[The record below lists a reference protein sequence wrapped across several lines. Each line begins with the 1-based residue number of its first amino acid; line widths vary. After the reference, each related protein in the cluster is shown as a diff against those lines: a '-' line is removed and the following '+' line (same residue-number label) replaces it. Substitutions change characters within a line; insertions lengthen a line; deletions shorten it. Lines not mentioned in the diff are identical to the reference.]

1 MTAAKNQKRH
11 PLPRL
16 GVFGQPE
23 LPATQ
28 AAPGRVRWA
37 ALTVLLAVCLV
48 CYNYT
53 DLPLIVRHSISFWDA
68 LRTGRLNQ
76 FYQLAT
82 ALPIGQATG
91 QTGEVPYD
99 IWVYVLLA
107 VWNLPVYLWELATG
121 LTFETNLI
129 AMVWVRLVGML
140 PFVGANWAILGIA
153 RQLGRPKEQGLW
165 ACWGFSTSLF
175 LLNGLFCIGQIDIF
189 NVFFTLMGLWAW
201 LKKDERGFIGWFAL
215 AVTFKMFALMVFLP
229 LLLLEEKRLWRIA
242 GASAGACSLS
252 LLSKLLFLRD
262 KMNTP
267 TQFDERRFIR
277 FLFGRNL
284 DLGGATISAFV
295 LLFGA
300 TVLVCWLSR
309 MDEQARP
316 AWALWAMLAGYG
328 SFFIGAAAYPYWAV
342 VLAPCAALALLV
354 WPGYAK
360 QTVLLEAA
368 AGAAYFG
375 CSVLTYTA
383 VYSGEMNLR
392 WMLAGRLKPWS
403 REGDALVN
411 LLGRLSEGAL
421 QNTDALL
428 MAVLVLA
435 VGGMLVLYAP
445 WRASRPQRE
454 GSLAV
459 DGGTL
464 WARFALSAAVALA
477 PLLLYLVG

>member
-28 AAPGRVRWA
+28 AAPGRARWA
-37 ALTVLLAVCLV
+37 ALTVLMAVCLV

-129 AMVWVRLVGML
+129 AMVWVRLAGML

-153 RQLGRPKEQGLW
+153 RQLDRPKEQGLW

-242 GASAGACSLS
+242 GASAGRAVCRCCRSCCS
-252 LLSKLLFLRD
+252 
-262 KMNTP
+262 
-267 TQFDERRFIR
+267 
-277 FLFGRNL
+277 
-284 DLGGATISAFV
+284 
-295 LLFGA
+295 
-300 TVLVCWLSR
+300 C
-309 MDEQARP
+309 
-316 AWALWAMLAGYG
+316 
-328 SFFIGAAAYPYWAV
+328 
-342 VLAPCAALALLV
+342 
-354 WPGYAK
+354 
-360 QTVLLEAA
+360 
-368 AGAAYFG
+368 
-375 CSVLTYTA
+375 
-383 VYSGEMNLR
+383 
-392 WMLAGRLKPWS
+392 
-403 REGDALVN
+403 
-411 LLGRLSEGAL
+411 
-421 QNTDALL
+421 
-428 MAVLVLA
+428 
-435 VGGMLVLYAP
+435 
-445 WRASRPQRE
+445 
-454 GSLAV
+454 
-459 DGGTL
+459 GTK
-464 WARFALSAAVALA
+464 
-477 PLLLYLVG
+477 

>member
-23 LPATQ
+23 LPTTQ

-37 ALTVLLAVCLV
+37 ALTVLMAVCLV

-129 AMVWVRLVGML
+129 AMVWVRLAGML

-252 LLSKLLFLRD
+252 VLSKLLFLRD

-295 LLFGA
+295 FLFGA

-316 AWALWAMLAGYG
+316 AWALWAVLAGYG

-360 QTVLLEAA
+360 QTVLL
-368 AGAAYFG
+368 G
-375 CSVLTYTA
+375 
-383 VYSGEMNLR
+383 NLR
-392 WMLAGRLKPWS
+392 
-403 REGDALVN
+403 
-411 LLGRLSEGAL
+411 
-421 QNTDALL
+421 
-428 MAVLVLA
+428 
-435 VGGMLVLYAP
+435 
-445 WRASRPQRE
+445 RPQR
-454 GSLAV
+454 S
-459 DGGTL
+459 
-464 WARFALSAAVALA
+464 
-477 PLLLYLVG
+477 